1 MDYRCRLV
9 DLLPAVLVGILVFLG
24 LWALLLVV
32 VWRSAPSRATAID
45 VVRLLPDLLRMT
57 AGLARDPST
66 PRSCK
71 VALGGL
77 AVWLASPIDLI
88 PEFVP
93 VIGPLDDIVVS
104 AIVLRWVGRRV
115 GRGRATS
122 ALARLGWGF
131 SGWCCGYWADRRP
144 EDLARHRGGAHR
156 DERAWTHNQWRGT
169 GPGLRP
175 GGIWNIPMFRSRP
188 ERLGGRR
195 FRPDS
200 GLPALSGTCARFQMA
215 PEADL

>member
-1 MDYRCRLV
+1 MTGEPGFGHRRGTTTDVDECRDGAMDYRGALV
-9 DLLPAVLVGILVFLG
+9 DLLPALLIGILVLLG
-24 LWALLLVV
+24 MWALLVLV
-32 VWRSAPSRATAID
+32 VWRSAPSRATASD

-57 AGLARDPST
+57 AGLARDPAT

-115 GRGRATS
+115 GEDALRGHWPGS
-122 ALARLGWGF
+122 DEGFGLVLRLLG
-131 SGWCCGYWADRRP
+131 RP
-144 EDLARHRGGAHR
+144 VA
-156 DERAWTHNQWRGT
+156 
-169 GPGLRP
+169 
-175 GGIWNIPMFRSRP
+175 
-188 ERLGGRR
+188 
-195 FRPDS
+195 
-200 GLPALSGTCARFQMA
+200 
-215 PEADL
+215 